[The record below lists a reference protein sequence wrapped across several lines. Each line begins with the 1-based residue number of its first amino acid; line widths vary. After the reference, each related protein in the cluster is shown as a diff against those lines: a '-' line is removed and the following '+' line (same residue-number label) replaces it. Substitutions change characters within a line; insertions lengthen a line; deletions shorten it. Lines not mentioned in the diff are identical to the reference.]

1 MEPKPA
7 SILLQTPSEKP
18 QRKRRKPEY
27 LEQEYTRTGSVAGQK
42 RAKKALQKSRALNA
56 VFKREEEVQKLFEL
70 FDQIA
75 KASKGVDAQI
85 IELRRRLTM
94 EGLSESNKLTKDSN
108 AGGE

>member
-1 MEPKPA
+1 MA
-7 SILLQTPSEKP
+7 DDSGSESDCNVVEKT
-18 QRKRRKPEY
+18 
-27 LEQEYTRTGSVAGQK
+27 L
-42 RAKKALQKSRALNA
+42 
-56 VFKREEEVQKLFEL
+56 EEVQKLGDLEL